1 MIVRVNPH
9 CRRRE
14 GLAGYDPDGIYL
26 RNMDLDVL
34 AMIHANQTK
43 AYLVCYSIPGVPYAL
58 EWLKE
63 QHVEVISKEKPSNWI
78 EKKWPWWRQFHKA
91 NQEYDYKISYYAGP
105 SIIFEDDG
113 FLFDIYESP
122 ERAIQ
127 FLRKHHMI

>member
-14 GLAGYDPDGIYL
+14 GLAGYDPDGLYL
-26 RNMDLDVL
+26 RNMDLNVL

-43 AYLVCYSIPGVPYAL
+43 AYLVCYSIPGVPCAI

-78 EKKWPWWRQFHKA
+78 EKNGHGGVSSIRPIKNMTIRFHTM
-91 NQEYDYKISYYAGP
+91 QV
-105 SIIFEDDG
+105 
-113 FLFDIYESP
+113 L
-122 ERAIQ
+122 Q
-127 FLRKHHMI
+127 